1 MVKETEDIGEQ
12 MNPYYEEI
20 RQAIDQETYH
30 ELSIERLTEVKRMF
44 EQGTEQYQQMLKK
57 ITQLRAPAHVLGIH
71 KKLERSYKEY
81 VAGCREM
88 VDAIQ
93 PETGVDVHL
102 FDASEKKQD
111 QATDNISFAI
121 TRMSNLLL
129 KK

>member
-1 MVKETEDIGEQ
+1 MKETENIGKQ

-20 RQAIDQETYH
+20 RQAIDQETYND
-30 ELSIERLTEVKRMF
+30 LSIERLTEVKDMF
-44 EQGTEQYQQMLKK
+44 EQGTEKYQQMLKN
-57 ITQLRAPAHVLGIH
+57 IMQLRAPANVLGIH

-81 VAGCREM
+81 VLGCQEM

-93 PETGVDVHL
+93 IETGIDVDL

-111 QATDNISFAI
+111 QATDDISFSI